1 MIRILTT
8 IGSLGVTAS
17 AWAQE
22 PAGQTL
28 STDQAIPGLM
38 FFTLFAGL
46 AIAVGSL
53 IFFLRRRSNRAA
65 MERVLTDNDRN

>member
-1 MIRILTT
+1 MVGMGLP
-8 IGSLGVTAS
+8 AF

-22 PAGQTL
+22 PGQTL
-28 STDQAIPGLM
+28 PTDQAIPSLM

-46 AIAVGSL
+46 AIAIGAL
-53 IFFLRRRSNRAA
+53 IFFLRRRSNRRA

>member
-8 IGSLGVTAS
+8 ISSLGLAAA

-22 PAGQTL
+22 APGQTL
-28 STDQAIPGLM
+28 PTDQAIPGLM

-46 AIAVGSL
+46 AIAVGAL

-65 MERVLTDNDRN
+65 MQRVLTDNDRN